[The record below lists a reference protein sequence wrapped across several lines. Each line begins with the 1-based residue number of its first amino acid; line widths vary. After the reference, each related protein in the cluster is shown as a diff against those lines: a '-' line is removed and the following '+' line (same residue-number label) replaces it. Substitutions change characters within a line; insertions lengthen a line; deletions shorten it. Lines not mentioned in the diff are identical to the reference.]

1 MHLLSLPL
9 GSTVCGFSIER
20 NGIIPHMNASY
31 VKLTHQKT
39 GAVLYYTDRDD
50 GQLLFSV
57 SFRTIPEDDTGVFHI
72 LEHSCLDGS
81 EAYPLKEPF
90 VNLIK
95 TSMSTDLNAMT
106 FPERTMYYFATTN
119 RQDYMNMMQVYL
131 DAVFHPLLLTDRRI
145 FEKEAWHLEP
155 TPDGR
160 LSYSGVVFNEMQG
173 HDNNPEYV
181 MWQTATAQLFPDRY
195 PAFNSGG
202 DPYRIPDLSYE
213 QFCETYRRFY
223 STDNAIFYL
232 SGRLGLEKELSYIDS
247 VLSSRQNFGYDK
259 PAVVSQQP
267 PVASSKTV
275 TYQLG
280 EKEEIE
286 GNTHL
291 MLTYAL
297 PQDRAD
303 ELSLAFNLLANYMAE
318 TTESPLSHAVLNA
331 DVGLDFSMGCDVDCL
346 QPLLFFTLGKSNADK
361 ADAFAQT
368 VTDTLS
374 KFISEGL
381 DKDRLSALLE
391 RHETDCRRAAL
402 RVDSGFS
409 LMVAFVREHVMTGD
423 VKTEDSLALIR
434 QNLTADPLY
443 FEHLIEAYILN
454 NGHRALTVCAP
465 SRTVE
470 AERHAAMQA
479 RLESEMTKLKD
490 VPDGY
495 KQIAANVEALN
506 AYLVTED
513 SPEAIATVP
522 HLTPKDLTDLR
533 QNRDVSK
540 RTASTADGEVISL
553 FYETRAE
560 GMVLAGWLFDLSSLP
575 LEDFKYVRCLKD
587 ALMELPAAGYTVN
600 ELSDLWTKLQ
610 TNVDWSFIQA
620 VTGTGEKDYRQYLQV
635 RIDAPEEKLAEAT
648 ALLYRVITD
657 LTFDKTLL
665 RRIFSNASSFKN
677 HMMMRGNST
686 AVQMAE
692 ACLSAGGAVRWE
704 LTGVPAYEYLSKLAD
719 SFAEHADALVEGL
732 TRVSSAVFESV
743 PPLCYCIGSP
753 EAYGI
758 WETALSTLPFA
769 TQAPSTAAVVSPLPR
784 MHKALSIPGNVN
796 YCAASYALSD
806 ADTRYSP
813 KMQVITS
820 HLFSTYFWDEIR
832 ARGGA
837 YGASAIAYPYGLV
850 SFVSYRDP
858 RMADTYAVYDQL
870 PDWLDT
876 HLPDED
882 ALGSLIVSTVGSN
895 YCTPQSPL
903 DEGVAAVMRY
913 LKHKTADDLAK
924 DIHTILSTTV
934 QDFTDFSSLL
944 RKLNSQNAAL
954 RTAVGGKDVL
964 SASEL
969 FEAIEEL

>member
-1 MHLLSLPL
+1 MHLFSLPL
-9 GSTVCGFSIER
+9 GSTVCGFRIER
-20 NGIIPHMNASY
+20 NGTIPHMNASY
-31 VKLTHQKT
+31 VKLTHIQT

-81 EAYPLKEPF
+81 EAFPLKEPF

-119 RQDYMNMMQVYL
+119 GQDYMNMMQVYL

-155 TPDGR
+155 TPDGG
-160 LSYSGVVFNEMQG
+160 LNYSGVVFNEMQG
-173 HDNNPEYV
+173 HDNNPDYV

-202 DPYRIPDLSYE
+202 DPYAIPDLSYE

-223 STDNAIFYL
+223 GADNAIFYL
-232 SGRLGLEKELSYIDS
+232 SGRLGLDKELSYIDS
-247 VLSSRQNFGYDK
+247 VLSSRQNFGHEK
-259 PAVVSQQP
+259 PAVVSPQP
-267 PVASSKTV
+267 PVTGSQTV

-280 EKEEIE
+280 EKEDIE

-291 MLTYAL
+291 MLSYAL
-297 PQDRAD
+297 PQDRGD

-318 TTESPLSHAVLNA
+318 TTESPLSAAVLNA

-346 QPLLFFTLGKSNADK
+346 QPILFFTLGKSDVEK

-368 VTDTLS
+368 VTDTLRE
-374 KFISEGL
+374 FVSEGL

-423 VKTEDSLALIR
+423 VKTEDCLALIR
-434 QNLTADPLY
+434 ERLAADPLY
-443 FEHLIEAYILN
+443 FERLIEAFVLN
-454 NGHRALTVCAP
+454 SDHHVLTVCAP

-479 RLESEMTKLKD
+479 RLENEMVKLNAI
-490 VPDGY
+490 PNGY
-495 KQIAANVEALN
+495 EQMTANVEALN
-506 AYLVTED
+506 AYLVAED
-513 SPEAIATVP
+513 SPEAIAAVP

-533 QNRDVSK
+533 KNRDVSEL
-540 RTASTADGEVISL
+540 TAPIADGQVTSL

-575 LEDFKYVRCLKD
+575 LEDFKYIRCLKD

-610 TNVDWSFIQA
+610 TNIDWSFLQA

-635 RIDAPEEKLAEAT
+635 RIDAPKERLAEAT
-648 ALLYRVITD
+648 ALLHRVVTS
-657 LTFDKTLL
+657 LVFDKTVL
-665 RRIFSNASSFKN
+665 RRIFSNTANFKN

-719 SFAEHADALVEGL
+719 SFNENADTLVEGL
-732 TRVSSAVFESV
+732 TRVSSAIFGSI
-743 PPLCYCIGSP
+743 PPLCYCIGSAD
-753 EAYGI
+753 AYGI
-758 WETALSTLPFA
+758 WERALSSLPFA
-769 TQAPSTAAVVSPLPR
+769 TRMPDAASAVSALPR
-784 MHKALSIPGNVN
+784 VHQSLSIPGNVN
-796 YCAASYALSD
+796 YCAVSYALAD
-806 ADTRYSP
+806 ANALYSP
-813 KMQVITS
+813 RMQVITS

-837 YGASAIAYPYGLV
+837 YGASAIAYPYGLL

-858 RMADTYAVYDQL
+858 RMTDTYEVYDRL
-870 PDWLDT
+870 PDWLDA

-903 DEGVAAVMRY
+903 DEGVAAMMRY
-913 LKHKTADDLAK
+913 LKDKTAADLTE
-924 DIHTILSTTV
+924 DINTILGTTTK
-934 QDFTDFSSLL
+934 DFTDFSSLL
-944 RKLNSQNAAL
+944 RKLNEQQAAL
-954 RTAVGGKDVL
+954 RTAVGGKDALTV
-964 SASEL
+964 SGL
-969 FEAIEEL
+969 FDSIEEL